1 LDSCE
6 LDAAR
11 KAVATAQA
19 GVRAATVQS
28 APVAAVTTVTSIRER
43 DEARA
48 RLVDVLQSKLDE
60 LRRGILSAFPV
71 EAEMDVLRESTSQLE
86 DLLKASR
93 SAIADEAAARAV
105 ALTMDGML
113 APLRTALERFDAW
126 EASLSASTVYNR
138 TEAASGE
145 LKAALVKHISKLFDE
160 SSPSHVPYVSEE
172 VITARTQLL
181 FTALDAENGLSKSRE
196 GWVSS
201 IPAGPLL
208 RAAQVVIDDR
218 KAAHTRWCDLNR
230 AQHAIKSELAHIL
243 SMAERGIIEQ
253 RVSALQDARRTLG
266 LIQRQN
272 TAEAADIEDAIREAE
287 REGATTVFFTAGR
300 MGSQT
305 LPIDDARQRILDLRA
320 AVREASTAVREASCR
335 LAEHEPT
342 FPELGVHLGSAEFG
356 VSSDLV
362 PLWLPNWTLQT
373 FESLALISS
382 PSLDGKVSRNCIY
395 KGTIGQEIF
404 AVKEYKLDV
413 RSLRTCM
420 QEATLLKRAQHPHIA
435 EISGLFWDASATSLC
450 LMMPYYVHGQLDEWV
465 CNCKPGPVAVRRA
478 LSQVLLAL
486 AHLHS
491 HKIIHTD
498 VKPANVLISN
508 QGSAR
513 LADFDVSVEIG
524 TRVTYAATR
533 VGFTAGFDAPELC
546 KTGATTKTDMFAFGV
561 TVKVIDAADS
571 GDLVKMLCDADHA
584 KRSSAADTLQHD
596 YFAPAI
602 RWEQGE
608 QRQCCVSAFCGGD
621 LMPVAEG
628 LECSGPGDRHFVC
641 RECFDTLV
649 EKAATEDLRLVQKR
663 EGRIVCPSCFLV
675 GTVTAFPDVD
685 IARFSSSTAFE
696 KYNTARMKLIEQRMA
711 SEFEEQLKQRLR
723 EELQRL
729 KAMDEDERR
738 VRNVCD
744 HINEEI
750 LTLKCPRPGCRQ
762 AFIDF
767 EGCFAL
773 VCSRCPC
780 RFCGWCGADCGEDA
794 HEHVRQCPHKTVADP
809 YYAPTSEFERA
820 QRANKCRELASYF
833 ATLDGRVA
841 GSVRKQMGKDL
852 RALGFP
858 A

>member
-1 LDSCE
+1 MLDSCE

-11 KAVATAQA
+11 KSVATAQA
-19 GVRAATVQS
+19 GVRAATVQNPS
-28 APVAAVTTVTSIRER
+28 AAAATTVTSIRER
-43 DEARA
+43 DEARV

-71 EAEMDVLRESTSQLE
+71 EAEMDVLRASTSQLE

-145 LKAALVKHISKLFDE
+145 LKAALVKHISKLFDK

-172 VITARTQLL
+172 DITALTQLL

-208 RAAQVVIDDR
+208 RAAQVVIDNR
-218 KAAHTRWCDLNR
+218 KAAHTSWCDLKMAR
-230 AQHAIKSELAHIL
+230 HAIKSELAYIE
-243 SMAERGIIEQ
+243 SIMSSAEKEIIEQ
-253 RVSALQDARRTLG
+253 RVKALRDAKRTLVG
-266 LIQRQN
+266 IQRQN
-272 TAEAADIEDAIREAE
+272 TAEAADIEDEIREAE
-287 REGATTVFFTAGR
+287 REGAMTVTAGR

-342 FPELGVHLGSAEFG
+342 FPELGVHLGSAELG

-362 PLWLPNWTLQT
+362 PLWLSNWTLQT

-404 AVKEYKLDV
+404 AVKEYKLDL

-435 EISGLFWDASATSLC
+435 EISGLFWDPSAGSLC
-450 LMMPYYVHGQLDEWV
+450 LMMPYYLHGQLDEWV
-465 CNCKPGPVAVRRA
+465 CNCKPTPVAVRRA

-491 HKIIHTD
+491 HRIIHTD

-513 LADFDVSVEIG
+513 LADFNISVEFG

-584 KRSSAADTLQHD
+584 KRSSAVDTLQHD

-608 QRQCCVSAFCGGD
+608 QRQCCVSAYCGGE
-621 LMPVAEG
+621 LVAVAEG

-641 RECFDTLV
+641 RECFETLV

-663 EGRIVCPSCFLV
+663 EGRIICPSCFLV
-675 GTVTAFPDVD
+675 GSVIAFTDVD

-696 KYNTARMKLIEQRMA
+696 KYNTARMRLIEQRMA

-723 EELQRL
+723 EEHQRL
-729 KAMDEDERR
+729 KAMDEEERR
-738 VRNVCD
+738 VKNVCD

-750 LTLKCPRPGCRQ
+750 LTLKCPRPECKQ
-762 AFIDF
+762 AFFDF

-773 VCSRCPC
+773 SCSRCPC
-780 RFCGWCGADCGEDA
+780 RFCGWCGADCGTDA
-794 HEHVRQCPHKTVADP
+794 HAHVRQCPHKTVWL
-809 YYAPTSEFERA
+809 TRT
-820 QRANKCRELASYF
+820 
-833 ATLDGRVA
+833 TLPPPNSNGR
-841 GSVRKQMGKDL
+841 SVL
-852 RALGFP
+852 TNAEN
-858 A
+858 